1 MFLEKIASVLAIV
14 IGIMTI
20 FVSTKA
26 MRGWQ
31 PGWKVIPW
39 LPVYNFVMGILS
51 LVPAALLWINHHYA
65 LTASL
70 ITFGIHAIVLLLLLT
85 FSVTKLLCK
94 APVPWVS
101 ALSYGSS
108 SLCCCGFNVGAAP

>member
-1 MFLEKIASVLAIV
+1 MFLEKISSVLAVV
-14 IGIMTI
+14 IGIMAI

-51 LVPAALLWINHHYA
+51 LVPAVLLWINHPYA
-65 LTASL
+65 LTTSL
-70 ITFGIHAIVLLLLLT
+70 ITVGIHAIVLLLLLT
-85 FSVTKLLCK
+85 FFRDRIAAQSARAMGFRVVVWVVILVLL
-94 APVPWVS
+94 W
-101 ALSYGSS
+101 
-108 SLCCCGFNVGAAP
+108 F

>member
-20 FVSTKA
+20 FVSIKA

-51 LVPAALLWINHHYA
+51 LVPAVLLWINHPYA
-65 LTASL
+65 LTTSL
-70 ITFGIHAIVLLLLLT
+70 ITVGIHAIVLLLLLT
-85 FSVTKLLCK
+85 FFRDRIAAQSARAMGFRVVVWVVILVLL
-94 APVPWVS
+94 W
-101 ALSYGSS
+101 L
-108 SLCCCGFNVGAAP
+108 